1 MAIKFLNTVQVDT
14 DVLYVDAANDRVGIG
29 TDNPDTA
36 LHVAG
41 SSTLASQSTVLKI
54 ENTADQGSSQ
64 DIHIYNQY
72 DRDIGIKFETL
83 GGTNYIWQ
91 DSNSDDALIIST
103 GGNSRAN
110 DAALILEQDQD
121 VIVPNGRLG
130 IGATNPSA
138 KLEVSA
144 GATASVDIA
153 HFSNSNNIAKA
164 KISLSANSSG
174 ELSLIDGSNN
184 TDVFITSNGN
194 SYFNSG
200 KVGIGTTSP
209 GASLEVASTTDDYV
223 AKFSHSTATGYAPG
237 SILLQAG
244 QGNSR
249 GQGLFHYNTEA
260 DENWFTGVPY
270 NVQSKKWIVANK
282 YSTTQDVDTAQLTHA
297 LLTIDSDTGNVG
309 IGTTSPGYK
318 LDVSGDAR
326 FTSDITV
333 GNTAGS
339 QINMLRTSAN
349 YINATNN
356 TGYLVFRTGG
366 YDTALTLNASQNATF
381 AGDLTVSGGD
391 ITLGGTGRIQGV
403 DTVSASTDA
412 ANKAYVDNAIAG
424 APQMVKFNRS
434 GINSS
439 TYTMLATVNGNNLA
453 SILKMTMTGTSS
465 GVVFACTFDITVNHH
480 KDIHVKSSNGDY
492 TEVTLRITSNDN
504 EDFSIEAKHNGN
516 TTTTAEVCIYPLADE
531 IITPTTT
538 DPGYTGAEYEHT
550 ATEGWR
556 YGGEDGNVESSN
568 VIVDGKI
575 GIGTTSPDAK
585 LDIHYFTSGGN
596 DDLLNIGLDAT
607 NPTRAKI
614 YTENYDGN
622 FGLWN
627 SGSTQQVKVS
637 SDGDSYFNGGN
648 VGIGTTSPVTKLEVA
663 GDVTISGDTKD
674 LIFSNTAETKA
685 GIVFTDAQAGTGQ
698 AAAIKF
704 DCSAETLDFFVNDE
718 SAERMSINTS
728 GVLTINGGNIIL
740 SGIGRIQGVDTVS
753 ASTDAVNK
761 SYVDTELGN
770 YLPVNNPTFTGT
782 LTGPSATITGNTL
795 LGNSNGDYVH
805 VNDRLF
811 VGATDSGNAEF
822 WFGEGT
828 TGDVNY
834 GAHWHWDSG
843 YTHKWF
849 TVNNSSETLMMSYAT
864 NDTSKVN
871 WYRDVDIQDN
881 DILIDSSHGFINSGG
896 WTRNTTPSGYI
907 EFGPANTTW
916 AHIYTDRPNFYF
928 NKELYVNNQR
938 VYNTGYHPEADKWTT
953 ARTLTLT
960 GYATGSVSWD
970 GSGNA
975 SMTTAVAK
983 IKAGGNGPSTENLNS
998 VADSVSV
1005 GQLEYRGFN
1014 SSSSNKPPTSDN
1026 ANGVITVGQHSGNY
1040 NAQLAFSSNGNMYW
1054 RDNPSTGYGSW
1065 RTMWDSGND
1074 GAGSGLDAD
1083 LLDGQQGSYYLDY
1096 ANFTGTPTI
1105 PSVGNGQI
1113 DGRTSGLGLSGSMDA
1128 TANQSGNTTFTVTSN
1143 AVTAANA
1150 NTIAYRTSSA
1160 DIRAR
1165 LFRSNYQNQT
1175 TISGG
1180 MAFRVNNGADDYIRF
1195 CTDKA
1200 AIRTFLGVPASGDLN
1215 NYLLNNAS
1223 DTLQKDQNAD
1233 TSLTI
1238 RNNTNGTAA
1247 SASLDLRVSGNNFDL
1262 TTHSD
1267 LFTGKLNV
1275 TEFKSTAG
1283 GSSFTFTPA
1292 GSTIM
1297 TMTGSFVEILGY
1309 LRMTG
1314 DIRGNGQQLILNAG
1328 ESANYATG
1336 QTAEYV
1342 YTNAENGLVVS
1353 SSPDNWSS
1361 GWAGRNTTYI
1371 GKADGTSSF
1380 PGKIS
1385 VQGSNVIEIDQGTSS
1400 FNHVKV
1406 LSTFGSK
1413 LFSATNYGY
1422 VLEGSSTS
1430 ASPVTFRFDNDRYR
1444 IYSGSS
1450 GEALTVLANTKVG
1463 INNTNPT
1470 YQLHVSGNAGFTGQ
1484 TTHSSGLLTS
1494 SSQTRNKISVWS
1506 SLSSYTIGMKSGF
1519 GYGGLGGDSTGT
1531 NYAMSFQMSNTNDRG
1546 WWWGDTSHS
1555 DVQGSMSLTTDGE
1568 LVVAKSL
1575 SVGAG
1580 ETTRTAADRPLE
1592 VTGNALIDGRL
1603 TIEGPAPI
1611 ATSPML
1617 ELHRTSPVVDYKDLN
1632 SAGYFSLKERFL
1644 NSGSTV
1650 IGSREVS
1657 QNPGGSGIYHN
1668 FDNGASGGS
1677 QFHQRQNS
1685 FHWKINS
1692 TSEKLTLGT
1701 NGYIGIND
1709 TSPSYQLDVNGS
1721 GRFTSTVTATNF
1733 ILSSDE
1739 RLKENVKKVCDN
1751 RVKADWKTFELKAD
1765 KGQKRYGVIAQ
1776 ELEKTNPEFVRE
1788 DSEGF
1793 KSVAYIDL
1801 LIAKIA
1807 ELETRIQKL
1816 EK

>member
-1 MAIKFLNTVQVDT
+1 M
-14 DVLYVDAANDRVGIG
+14 
-29 TDNPDTA
+29 
-36 LHVAG
+36 
-41 SSTLASQSTVLKI
+41 
-54 ENTADQGSSQ
+54 QG
-64 DIHIYNQY
+64 
-72 DRDIGIKFETL
+72 
-83 GGTNYIWQ
+83 
-91 DSNSDDALIIST
+91 T
-103 GGNSRAN
+103 GGGHWFNF
-110 DAALILEQDQD
+110 Q
-121 VIVPNGRLG
+121 
-130 IGATNPSA
+130 
-138 KLEVSA
+138 
-144 GATASVDIA
+144 
-153 HFSNSNNIAKA
+153 
-164 KISLSANSSG
+164 SG
-174 ELSLIDGSNN
+174 
-184 TDVFITSNGN
+184 TSNLWSMGAQTGMMGWYNRTTGN
-194 SYFNSG
+194 VGYKMVIQDGGN
-200 KVGIGTTSP
+200 VGIGTTSP
-209 GASLEVASTTDDYV
+209 NGKLEVLGVNNDAILTLSRGNASQYLTFRGYQMASNGNHMLVSADDAKQIWLGHQSTTAELV
-223 AKFSHSTATGYAPG
+223 
-237 SILLQAG
+237 I
-244 QGNSR
+244 
-249 GQGLFHYNTEA
+249 
-260 DENWFTGVPY
+260 
-270 NVQSKKWIVANK
+270 
-282 YSTTQDVDTAQLTHA
+282 DVG
-297 LLTIDSDTGNVG
+297 GNVG

-349 YINATNN
+349 YINATNG

-366 YDTALTLNASQNATF
+366 YDTALTLDASQNATF

-391 ITLGGTGRIQGV
+391 IVLGGTGRIQGV
-403 DTVSASTDA
+403 DTVSATTDA

-424 APQMVKFNRS
+424 VPQGTVTGS
-434 GINSS
+434 GVNQR
-439 TYTMLATVNGNNLA
+439 LAFWN
-453 SILKMTMTGTSS
+453 GTSS
-465 GVVFACTFDITVNHH
+465 LSSDDELTWDGVN
-480 KDIHVKSSNGDY
+480 
-492 TEVTLRITSNDN
+492 
-504 EDFSIEAKHNGN
+504 
-516 TTTTAEVCIYPLADE
+516 
-531 IITPTTT
+531 
-538 DPGYTGAEYEHT
+538 
-550 ATEGWR
+550 
-556 YGGEDGNVESSN
+556 
-568 VIVDGKI
+568 
-575 GIGTTSPDAK
+575 
-585 LDIHYFTSGGN
+585 
-596 DDLLNIGLDAT
+596 LNIGT
-607 NPTRAKI
+607 
-614 YTENYDGN
+614 Y
-622 FGLWN
+622 
-627 SGSTQQVKVS
+627 
-637 SDGDSYFNGGN
+637 
-648 VGIGTTSPVTKLEVA
+648 
-663 GDVTISGDTKD
+663 
-674 LIFSNTAETKA
+674 
-685 GIVFTDAQAGTGQ
+685 AGTG
-698 AAAIKF
+698 
-704 DCSAETLDFFVNDE
+704 DCELRLFGSTPNNSFSTLKTTNGNLHIDSDNGHTVYLNYY
-718 SAERMSINTS
+718 SGGSTS
-728 GVLTINGGNIIL
+728 VVIGNGNGGTSNTHFFANGNATVGADLTVSGGDIIL
-740 SGIGRIQGVDTVS
+740 SGTGRIQGVDTVS
-753 ASTDAVNK
+753 AGTDAANK
-761 SYVDTELGN
+761 TYVDNAIAGVPQGDITAVVAG
-770 YLPVNNPTFTGT
+770 TG
-782 LTGPSATITGNTL
+782 LTGGGTSGSVTLNVAGGTYTPYNDIRSLGVRAFTNGTDPNITTAQVM
-795 LGNSNGDYVH
+795 DEI
-805 VNDRLF
+805 D
-811 VGATDSGNAEF
+811 TDGGF
-822 WFGEGT
+822 
-828 TGDVNY
+828 
-834 GAHWHWDSG
+834 DS
-843 YTHKWF
+843 Y
-849 TVNNSSETLMMSYAT
+849 SSVFKTSWSYA
-864 NDTSKVN
+864 
-871 WYRDVDIQDN
+871 
-881 DILIDSSHGFINSGG
+881 
-896 WTRNTTPSGYI
+896 
-907 EFGPANTTW
+907 
-916 AHIYTDRPNFYF
+916 
-928 NKELYVNNQR
+928 
-938 VYNTGYHPEADKWTT
+938 
-953 ARTLTLT
+953 
-960 GYATGSVSWD
+960 
-970 GSGNA
+970 
-975 SMTTAVAK
+975 
-983 IKAGGNGPSTENLNS
+983 
-998 VADSVSV
+998 
-1005 GQLEYRGFN
+1005 
-1014 SSSSNKPPTSDN
+1014 
-1026 ANGVITVGQHSGNY
+1026 GNY
-1040 NAQLAFSSNGNMYW
+1040 NLTDAGDFTETAGSSWITWTDNSSDSTRGNVTTLAIAPNTGGSAGGVFIYNNQGSSYSPGW
-1054 RDNPSTGYGSW
+1054 RQVWTSMT
-1065 RTMWDSGND
+1065 D

-1083 LLDGQQGSYYLDY
+1083 LLDGQQGSYY
-1096 ANFTGTPTI
+1096 ASAASI
-1105 PSVGNGQI
+1105 GNGQI

-1143 AVTAANA
+1143 ATTAATA

-1314 DIRGNGQQLILNAG
+1314 DIRGTGQQLVLNAG
-1328 ESANYATG
+1328 EAYSVATG
-1336 QTAEYV
+1336 QTNEHVYV
-1342 YTNAENGLVVS
+1342 NAEGGLIVS

-1380 PGKIS
+1380 SGQIS
-1385 VQGSNVIEIDQGTSS
+1385 VQGSNVIEIDQGYSYL
-1400 FNHVKV
+1400 NHLKL

-1422 VLEGSSTS
+1422 VLESSSTP
-1430 ASPVTFRFDNDRYR
+1430 ADPVTFRFDNDRYR

-1506 SLSSYTIGMKSGF
+1506 SLSSYTIGMKNGF

-1531 NYAMSFQMSNTNDRG
+1531 DYAMSFQMSNTTNRG